1 MMRPMGVVSKK
12 DCGVWSLLVRRLW
25 CSFLAAPMFPMARVK
40 EDTMTSRP
48 EGGGGGGEG
57 GGGGPEEV
65 EQREEKLERE
75 I

>member
-1 MMRPMGVVSKK
+1 M
-12 DCGVWSLLVRRLW
+12 RRLW